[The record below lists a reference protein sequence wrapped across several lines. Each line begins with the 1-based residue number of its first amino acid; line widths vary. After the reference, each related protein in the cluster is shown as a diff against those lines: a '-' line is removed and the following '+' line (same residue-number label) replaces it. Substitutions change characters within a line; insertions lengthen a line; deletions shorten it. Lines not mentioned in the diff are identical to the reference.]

1 MREVAGERASSFD
14 VRLRGAAGVSG
25 LAAALAGLVSRQLR
39 RFSAGWA
46 ALSLVSQFTV
56 AAAAVMLAGMVLL
69 GTWVSSRIEQVVV
82 QNAALSAAFY
92 MDNFLEPQ
100 LQDLAAGDTLKPSS
114 IEALDRIRGDAQL
127 ARQIAVIKVWTRR
140 GTVVYS
146 TDAGVVGKSFPETA
160 GFKQALSGKIF
171 SEYESLDEEENADE
185 RKLNRPLMEIYSPI
199 HRSGTNDII
208 AVAEF
213 YIYSDSLGSDIAAAR
228 RGTALAV
235 AGVTLLMLASLFG
248 IVRRG
253 STMIAE
259 QRVALEQRVQ
269 DLSRALS
276 QNERLRGD
284 LIDARKRVVE
294 TNDRVLRRIGADI
307 HDGPAQLVGLALLR
321 FHQLDPSDDRQSLD
335 DKKEGYELLQKVLE
349 DTLAELRTI
358 SYGIAPPHL
367 ENLPLARAI
376 ERAVEN
382 HMKRTGSNVE
392 RAITVLPE
400 PASDAVKTCL
410 YRFTQEG
417 LSNAFRHG
425 GGVAQRVA
433 ATVTGRVISVEV
445 ADGGKGFDLS
455 APSEG
460 LGLAGLRDRIESL
473 GGRFEI
479 ISAAGRGTRL
489 VATFDLG
496 SP

>member
-1 MREVAGERASSFD
+1 MREVAGETASSFG
-14 VRLRGAAGVSG
+14 VRLRSAAGVAG
-25 LAAALAGLVSRQLR
+25 LAGALTGLMGRSLLLL
-39 RFSAGWA
+39 SARWA
-46 ALSLVSQFTV
+46 ALSLVSQFTI

-69 GTWVSSRIEQVVV
+69 GTWVSSRIEQAVV
-82 QNAALSAAFY
+82 QNAALSTAFY
-92 MDNFLEPQ
+92 MDNFLEPH
-100 LQDLAAGDTLKPSS
+100 LQDLAAGDMLKPSS
-114 IEALDRIRGDAQL
+114 IEALDRIRSDAQL
-127 ARQIAVIKVWTRR
+127 GRQIAVIKVWTRR
-140 GTVVYS
+140 GTIVYS
-146 TDAGVVGKSFPETA
+146 NDADVVGKSFPETA

-185 RKLNRPLMEIYSPI
+185 RKLHRPLMEIYAPI
-199 HRSGTNDII
+199 HRSGTDDII

-228 RGTALAV
+228 RGTVFAV

-253 STMIAE
+253 STMIAD

-269 DLSRALS
+269 ELSRALS
-276 QNERLRGD
+276 QNEILRED
-284 LIDARKRVVE
+284 LVDARKRVVD

-307 HDGPAQLVGLALLR
+307 HDGPAQLIGLALLR

-335 DKKEGYELLQKVLE
+335 DKKEGYELLHKVLE

-367 ENLPLARAI
+367 ENLSLSRAI

-382 HMKRTGSNVE
+382 HMKRTGTSVE
-392 RAITVLPE
+392 RAIAALPE
-400 PASDAVKTCL
+400 PPSDAVKTCL

-425 GGVAQRVA
+425 GGVAQRVS
-433 ATVTGRVISVEV
+433 ATVSGRVITVEV
-445 ADGGKGFDLS
+445 ADTGKGFDVS
-455 APSEG
+455 APGEG

-479 ISAAGRGTRL
+479 ISSAGRGTRL
-489 VATFDLG
+489 VATFDVG
-496 SP
+496 AP